1 VAVDT
6 PTQALGV
13 VRLDHELSWHRVLDA
28 VPGSP
33 ITLDHPVFMEA
44 LNTRLGSGQHHG
56 WIVYRTTLPSVA
68 PSAAS
73 THVLN
78 ISGTIRDRAQVQQLA
93 SSFYFLGTTEIAGV
107 DIVARS
113 KNAGVDIAGVDIA
126 GVIGSRKSMC
136 AQKSLSYTLS
146 RPKCCSYFWLSCSL

>member
-1 VAVDT
+1 MAVDT

-78 ISGTIRDRAQVQQLA
+78 ISGTIRGRAQVQQLA
-93 SSFYFLGTTEIAGV
+93 SSFYFLGTTE
-107 DIVARS
+107 
-113 KNAGVDIAGVDIA
+113 IAGVDIA